1 MQIHRLHKN
10 VMSKFAGLQKLLFAK
25 YEPVLGGKSKQ
36 SSNIAIESLQY
47 GFTIENETKRDT
59 LVSVLCKLS

>member
-1 MQIHRLHKN
+1 
-10 VMSKFAGLQKLLFAK
+10 MSKFAGLPKLLFAK

-47 GFTIENETKRDT
+47 GFTIENETKSDNFAA
-59 LVSVLCKLS
+59 VFCKLS